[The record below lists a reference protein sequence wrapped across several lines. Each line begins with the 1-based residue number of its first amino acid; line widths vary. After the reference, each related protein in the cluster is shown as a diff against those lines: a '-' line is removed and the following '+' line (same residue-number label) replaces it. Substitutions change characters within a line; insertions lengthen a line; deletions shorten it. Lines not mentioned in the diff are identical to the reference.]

1 MRDEFF
7 PLELFDTLADYVIIK
22 IGNRRGKMNKKSF
35 FLDSTQKEKVEK
47 IAQKNNL
54 KFVILYGSQARQRSR
69 PDSDLDLAIL
79 GEKEIGFKEI
89 LLLFNQFSELFSGQ
103 ELDVKSL
110 HHIDALFRYL
120 VVRDGI
126 LLYGNK
132 TDYLEFKAYAFRDYT
147 ESASL
152 FRLQEIHN
160 QKRLKKLKAV
170 YG

>member
-1 MRDEFF
+1 MDKR
-7 PLELFDTLADYVIIK
+7 
-22 IGNRRGKMNKKSF
+22 IGR
-35 FLDSTQKEKVEK
+35 

-54 KFVILYGSQARQRSR
+54 KFVILYGSRARQKAR

-89 LLLFNQFSELFSGQ
+89 LHLFPQFSEFFPGQ

-110 HHIDALFRYL
+110 HHVDALFRYL

-126 LLYGNK
+126 LLYGDK

-152 FRLQEIHN
+152 FHLQEILN
-160 QKRLKKLKAV
+160 QKRLKTLKAV
-170 YG
+170 YD

>member
-1 MRDEFF
+1 MDKR
-7 PLELFDTLADYVIIK
+7 I
-22 IGNRRGKMNKKSF
+22 
-35 FLDSTQKEKVEK
+35 EK

-54 KFVILYGSQARQRSR
+54 KFVILYGSRARQKSR
-69 PDSDLDLAIL
+69 PDSDLDLAVL

-110 HHIDALFRYL
+110 HHTEPLFRYL
-120 VVRDGI
+120 VVQDGI

-132 TDYLEFKAYAFRDYT
+132 TDYMEFKAYAFRDYT

-152 FRLQEIHN
+152 FHLQEILN

-170 YG
+170 YD